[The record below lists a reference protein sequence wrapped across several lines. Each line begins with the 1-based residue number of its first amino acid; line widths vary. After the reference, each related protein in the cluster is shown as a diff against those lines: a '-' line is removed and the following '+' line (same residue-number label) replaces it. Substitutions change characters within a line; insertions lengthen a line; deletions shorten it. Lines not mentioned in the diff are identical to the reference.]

1 MVKKGLIVT
10 VASWG
15 AALLLVVIMS
25 SLQAPATDAA
35 ACNEGTDAGGRLAP
49 GQSVEYQAVFCSSP
63 EDSLV
68 GWVSW
73 GKKASAD
80 RNLAVVVTSPSG
92 VQFVFDDGPSSSQT
106 FIVFGP
112 LEEGTWTV
120 DVINTGS
127 RAVSYTLQ
135 MAFG

>member
-10 VASWG
+10 VASWSV
-15 AALLLVVIMS
+15 ALLLVVLMS

-35 ACNEGTDAGGRLAP
+35 ACNEGTNESGRLAA
-49 GQSVEYQAVFCSSP
+49 GQSVEFQGTFCSNLT
-63 EDSLV
+63 DSLV
-68 GWVSW
+68 GWVTW
-73 GKKASAD
+73 GKKVSAD
-80 RNLAVVVTSPSG
+80 RDLAVVVTSPSG
-92 VQFVFDDGPSSSQT
+92 NQIAFDDGPSSSQT

-127 RAVSYTLQ
+127 RAVSYEIQ